1 MKYQNNDDLVMNVS
15 SSFVYVK
22 LRQIKQIK
30 GKWVTCITNHISNK
44 NNTVSKPKTT
54 KIQTTVYKSLYRK
67 QKVEQQEP
75 HQKSWRNMV
84 HLKDKQF
91 LLHKWHIS
99 QYV

>member
-1 MKYQNNDDLVMNVS
+1 MKYQNDEDLVMKIS

-30 GKWVTCITNHISNK
+30 GKWVTCITHHISNK

-75 HQKSWRNMV
+75 HQK
-84 HLKDKQF
+84 F
-91 LLHKWHIS
+91 LEK
-99 QYV
+99 YGAPEG